1 MQMGQPMPGTGPH
14 VLPGGYSGYPA
25 YSDSYPSAG
34 DPMWMCFTAIAG
46 QVRCTNSS
54 FLKNDCYLKEISTL
68 LLIISVYEICILNLS
83 RLIFFL
89 KLEMKVV
96 ILFYKFCQY
105 DV

>member
-1 MQMGQPMPGTGPH
+1 MPGTKVQMGQPMPGTGPH

-54 FLKNDCYLKEISTL
+54 F
-68 LLIISVYEICILNLS
+68 
-83 RLIFFL
+83 
-89 KLEMKVV
+89 
-96 ILFYKFCQY
+96 
-105 DV
+105 

>member
-54 FLKNDCYLKEISTL
+54 F
-68 LLIISVYEICILNLS
+68 
-83 RLIFFL
+83 
-89 KLEMKVV
+89 
-96 ILFYKFCQY
+96 
-105 DV
+105 